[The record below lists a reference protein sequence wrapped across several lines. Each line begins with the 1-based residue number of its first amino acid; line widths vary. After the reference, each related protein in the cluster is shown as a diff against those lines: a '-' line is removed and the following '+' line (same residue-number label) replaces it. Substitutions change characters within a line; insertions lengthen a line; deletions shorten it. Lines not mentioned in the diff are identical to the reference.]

1 MISNVGIENVVQAQL
16 VLYKKSDIAIIIA
29 GDKELEEL
37 KKTREVYKIFFLQI
51 NLIHKINS
59 KYLFSTVVFGWYF
72 QNYRRLRFTH
82 NFEGDRGGKI
92 APTSKC
98 FFVKQRL

>member
-37 KKTREVYKIFFLQI
+37 KNTREVYKIFF
-51 NLIHKINS
+51 S
-59 KYLFSTVVFGWYF
+59 
-72 QNYRRLRFTH
+72 
-82 NFEGDRGGKI
+82 
-92 APTSKC
+92 
-98 FFVKQRL
+98 FF